1 MGSAWLFI
9 LAVVANCVNLFGQVH
24 FTILY
29 ADLEADYINPI
40 ELCSKVNRLIGPE
53 AILHGII
60 STLMLLNGFWF
71 VFLLNLP
78 IFAYNLNKVYRK
90 NQLLDAT
97 EIFRT
102 LGKHKRESFLK
113 LGFYLLMFFFYL
125 YRMIMALIVDSGSD
139 F

>member
-1 MGSAWLFI
+1 MGAWLFV
-9 LAVVANCVNLFGQVH
+9 LAVVLNCVNLFAQVH

-40 ELCSKVNRLIGPE
+40 ELCSKVNKLITPE
-53 AILHGII
+53 ACLHGFI
-60 STLMLLNGFWF
+60 SLLFLLNGYWF
-71 VFLLNLP
+71 VFLINAPL
-78 IFAYNLNKVYRK
+78 FAFNANKIYK
-90 NQLLDAT
+90 KLQLLDAT

-125 YRMIMALIVDSGSD
+125 YRMIMTLIAESE
-139 F
+139 